1 MTEQVS
7 HAVEAIKLAYLSH
20 TPVVWL
26 VTGDKEVASEIV
38 EQFTIEHFG
47 AFRNPNILGRPV
59 FLQQFTENAVERLS
73 VDETLKY
80 YWDRPLKDFI
90 GRSNIKEF
98 SSSSSDAANKPSV
111 FYLWHTDNSDNVMKH
126 IESFITVHVNMIA
139 DADVQ
144 SKTPEHQKA
153 VSLSLA
159 IVASPTLPPESWLA
173 QYIEVIHVK
182 ALQDSEIREIIHSTL
197 SSRGIVLNDDEA
209 LRKLVADLR
218 GFSARKMSQTILRC
232 VLSGFFDNNKTMLP
246 EILREIRYMKRQ
258 MLEGFVGLQWIDL
271 GYDKDQETT
280 KQEQSKAS
288 DSLAVISEWLDA
300 RKEIF
305 KDTEKARKS
314 GYDIPKG
321 VLITGIPGTGK
332 SMMAKEAAKK
342 LELPLISLDMGNL
355 QEGIV
360 GASEKHMVDALRMV
374 EAMAPCVLWIDEIE
388 KAFSGSNSGSSD
400 GGVMRRMF
408 GKFLTWMQEKTAP
421 CFVFATSNDIS
432 QLPPELFR
440 SERFDDKFYSFM
452 PMADECASIFAQL
465 ISEENK
471 RFVSQNFYTDLQ
483 LFEPTLEDWKI
494 WREFL
499 DDMTVKMSHFEMDGD
514 EWKNGEM
521 PQCKLFTGA
530 DISSLIKRV
539 KFKLLHTIKK
549 DVKCSFNSETV
560 FNEIRGELEQF
571 MPYGQTNVEDI
582 AKCFLK
588 ISKNRFCCA
597 SNNTIVQFE
606 DFNIVTKRLQ
616 YEHNK
621 YTGAYDRALYATIV
635 GAVNSLSKKDRNSY
649 YENR

>member
-47 AFRNPNILGRPV
+47 TFRSAKMPH
-59 FLQQFTENAVERLS
+59 AVL
-73 VDETLKY
+73 L
-80 YWDRPLKDFI
+80 
-90 GRSNIKEF
+90 KEF
-98 SSSSSDAANKPSV
+98 SDRSSDSSTTPSV
-111 FYLWHTDNSDNVMKH
+111 FYLWHSKNGSDDGTTLTVMNS
-126 IESFITVHVNMIA
+126 IEKFITSHLNMVVEPN
-139 DADVQ
+139 VQ
-144 SKTPEHQKA
+144 AMTDDHIQSTH
-153 VSLSLA
+153 LSLA
-159 IVASPTLPPESWLA
+159 IVASPTLPPESWLTK
-173 QYIEVIHVK
+173 YIEVVYVK
-182 ALQDSEIREIIHSTL
+182 ALQDSEIREIILNAL
-197 SSRGIVLNDDEA
+197 SSKGIDCEDKYRLSQLIVN
-209 LRKLVADLR
+209 LR
-218 GFSARKMSQTILRC
+218 GFSSRKISQAISRC
-232 VLSGFFDNNKTMLP
+232 ILSGFFDFNTIQWPK
-246 EILREIRYMKRQ
+246 ILREIRFMKRQ

-271 GYDKDQETT
+271 GDDKHHENT
-280 KQEQSKAS
+280 KREQSKVS
-288 DSLAVISEWLDA
+288 ESLAVISEWLDA

-332 SMMAKEAAKK
+332 SMMAKETARK

-452 PMADECASIFAQL
+452 PMADECATIFAQL

-471 RFVSQNFYTDLQ
+471 RFTNQNPYTDLP
-483 LFEPTLEDWKI
+483 LFDPILEDWKI
-494 WREFL
+494 WREFI
-499 DDMTVKMSHFEMDGD
+499 DDMSVKMNRVEMDAD

-530 DISSLIKRV
+530 DICSLIKRV
-539 KFKLLHTIKK
+539 KFKLLRTINK
-549 DVKCSFNSETV
+549 DVNCSFNSKTV
-560 FNEIRGELEQF
+560 FNTILNELEQF

-588 ISKNRFCCA
+588 ISANRFCCA
-597 SNNTIVQFE
+597 SKNTIVKFE
-606 DFNIVTKRLQ
+606 DFNIVKKRLK

-621 YTGAYDRALYATIV
+621 YTGAYDRALYATVV
-635 GAVNSLSKKDRNSY
+635 GAVNSLSKR
-649 YENR
+649 

>member
-38 EQFTIEHFG
+38 KEFVEEHFG
-47 AFRNPNILGRPV
+47 GFRYV
-59 FLQQFTENAVERLS
+59 
-73 VDETLKY
+73 
-80 YWDRPLKDFI
+80 KDFGGMKRECVQDNFKSFEDHSKNCTEPSI
-90 GRSNIKEF
+90 FYQWSNGDKKTVLESLYKRIEGF
-98 SSSSSDAANKPSV
+98 IA
-111 FYLWHTDNSDNVMKH
+111 FYFHMEVDGID
-126 IESFITVHVNMIA
+126 I
-139 DADVQ
+139 Q
-144 SKTPEHQKA
+144 SMTEQVVGNLKK
-153 VSLSLA
+153 S
-159 IVASPTLPPESWLA
+159 IVIIASPSLPIESWLTK
-173 QYIEVIHVK
+173 YIEVVYVK
-182 ALQDSEIREIIHSTL
+182 ALQDGEIREIILNAL
-197 SSRGIVLNDDEA
+197 SSKGITCEDKDRLSQ
-209 LRKLVADLR
+209 LVVNLR
-218 GFSARKMSQTILRC
+218 GFSSLKISQTIARC
-232 VLSGFFDNNKTMLP
+232 ILLGFFDYNNIQWPK
-246 EILREIRYMKRQ
+246 IFREIRFMKRQ

-271 GYDKDQETT
+271 GDDKYHENT
-280 KQEQSKAS
+280 KREQSKVS
-288 DSLAVISEWLDA
+288 ESLAVISEWLDA

-305 KDTEKARKS
+305 EDTEKARKS

-332 SMMAKEAAKK
+332 SMMAKETAKK
-342 LELPLISLDMGNL
+342 LKIPLISLDMGNL

-452 PMADECASIFAQL
+452 PMADECATIFAQL
-465 ISEENK
+465 ISEENNTN
-471 RFVSQNFYTDLQ
+471 QNPYTDLP
-483 LFEPTLEDWKI
+483 LFDPILEDWKI
-494 WREFL
+494 WREFI
-499 DDMTVKMSHFEMDGD
+499 DNMSAKMSRVEMDAD

-530 DISSLIKRV
+530 DICSLIKRV
-539 KFKLLHTIKK
+539 KFKLLRTINK
-549 DVKCSFNSETV
+549 DVNCSFNSKTV
-560 FNEIRGELEQF
+560 FNTILNELEQF

-588 ISKNRFCCA
+588 ISANRFCCA
-597 SNNTIVQFE
+597 SKNTIVKFE
-606 DFNIVTKRLQ
+606 DFNIVKKRLK

-621 YTGAYDRALYATIV
+621 YTGAYDRALYATVV
-635 GAVNSLSKKDRNSY
+635 GAVNSLSKIQK
-649 YENR
+649 

>member
-26 VTGDKEVASEIV
+26 ITGDKEVASEIV
-38 EQFTIEHFG
+38 KEFVEEHFG
-47 AFRNPNILGRPV
+47 GFRYV
-59 FLQQFTENAVERLS
+59 
-73 VDETLKY
+73 
-80 YWDRPLKDFI
+80 KDFGGI
-90 GRSNIKEF
+90 KRECVQENFKSFEDHSKNCTEPSIFYHWSNDDKDVQESLCKRIENFISFYFHMEVDGIDIQSMTEQVVENIKK
-98 SSSSSDAANKPSV
+98 S
-111 FYLWHTDNSDNVMKH
+111 
-126 IESFITVHVNMIA
+126 
-139 DADVQ
+139 
-144 SKTPEHQKA
+144 
-153 VSLSLA
+153 
-159 IVASPTLPPESWLA
+159 IVIIASPTLPPESWLTK
-173 QYIEVIHVK
+173 YIEVVYVK
-182 ALQDSEIREIIHSTL
+182 ALQDSEIREIILNAL
-197 SSRGIVLNDDEA
+197 SSKGITCDDKDR
-209 LRKLVADLR
+209 LSQLVVNLR
-218 GFSARKMSQTILRC
+218 GFSSLKISQTIARC
-232 VLSGFFDNNKTMLP
+232 ILLGFFDYNNIQWPK
-246 EILREIRYMKRQ
+246 IFREIRFMKRQ

-271 GYDKDQETT
+271 GDDKYHENT
-280 KQEQSKAS
+280 KREQSKVS
-288 DSLAVISEWLDA
+288 ESLAVISEWLDA

-332 SMMAKEAAKK
+332 SMMAKETAKK

-452 PMADECASIFAQL
+452 PMADECATIFAQL

-471 RFVSQNFYTDLQ
+471 RHTNQNPYTDLP
-483 LFEPTLEDWKI
+483 LFDPILEDWKI
-494 WREFL
+494 WREFI
-499 DDMTVKMSHFEMDGD
+499 DNMSAKMSRVEMDAD

-530 DISSLIKRV
+530 DICSLIKRV
-539 KFKLLHTIKK
+539 KFKLLRTINK
-549 DVKCSFNSETV
+549 DVNCSFNSKTV
-560 FNEIRGELEQF
+560 FDTILSELEQF

-588 ISKNRFCCA
+588 ISANRFCCA
-597 SNNTIVQFE
+597 SKNTIVKFE
-606 DFNIVTKRLQ
+606 DFNIVKKRLK

-621 YTGAYDRALYATIV
+621 YTGAYDRALYATVV
-635 GAVNSLSKKDRNSY
+635 GAVNSLSKRQESKI
-649 YENR
+649 

>member
-59 FLQQFTENAVERLS
+59 FLQQFTEKAVERLS

-126 IESFITVHVNMIA
+126 IESFITVHANMIA

-159 IVASPTLPPESWLA
+159 IVASPTLPIKSWLTK
-173 QYIEVIHVK
+173 YIEVVYVK
-182 ALQDSEIREIIHSTL
+182 ALQDGEIREIILNAL
-197 SSRGIVLNDDEA
+197 SSKGIDCEDKYLSQLMVN
-209 LRKLVADLR
+209 LR
-218 GFSARKMSQTILRC
+218 GFSSRKISQAISRC
-232 VLSGFFDNNKTMLP
+232 ILSGFFDFNTIQWPK
-246 EILREIRYMKRQ
+246 ILREIRFLKRQ

-271 GYDKDQETT
+271 GDDKYHENT
-280 KQEQSKAS
+280 KREQSKVS
-288 DSLAVISEWLDA
+288 ESLAVISEWLDA

-332 SMMAKEAAKK
+332 SMMAKETAKK
-342 LELPLISLDMGNL
+342 LKLPLISLDMGNL

-432 QLPPELFR
+432 KLPPELFR
-440 SERFDDKFYSFM
+440 SERFDDKYFSFM
-452 PMADECASIFAQL
+452 PMVDECATIFSNL
-465 ISEENK
+465 IKDENTK
-471 RFVSQNFYTDLQ
+471 YLENNPDDEQGCLFSVELTKPDVWKNYLNTYTRQRGLV
-483 LFEPTLEDWKI
+483 P
-494 WREFL
+494 
-499 DDMTVKMSHFEMDGD
+499 MDGNKWQ
-514 EWKNGEM
+514 EGKI

-530 DISSLIKRV
+530 DISMVV
-539 KFKLLHTIKK
+539 KLAKFRLLKQFKGTASNFQKELVH
-549 DVKCSFNSETV
+549 NTV
-560 FNEIRGELEQF
+560 TAVLADF
-571 MPYGQTNVEDI
+571 MPYGQTNLKDI
-582 AKCFLK
+582 ASCFVLL
-588 ISKNRFCCA
+588 SRNRFKSA
-597 SNNTIVQFE
+597 SSSSVINFDDYNVETSE
-606 DFNIVTKRLQ
+606 MR
-616 YEHNK
+616 YEANR
-621 YTGAYDRALYATIV
+621 YADDYDKALYAAVV
-635 GAVNSLSKKDRNSY
+635 GAINFYANKKN
-649 YENR
+649 E

>member
-20 TPVVWL
+20 TPVAWL

-38 EQFTIEHFG
+38 KEFVEEHFG
-47 AFRNPNILGRPV
+47 GFRYVNDFGGMEV
-59 FLQQFTENAVERLS
+59 VCVQENFKSFEDHS
-73 VDETLKY
+73 
-80 YWDRPLKDFI
+80 KDCT
-90 GRSNIKEF
+90 
-98 SSSSSDAANKPSV
+98 KPSI
-111 FYLWHTDNSDNVMKH
+111 FYKWTNDDKNVLDTLYKRIEGFIAFYFHMEADGQDIQAMSEQH
-126 IESFITVHVNMIA
+126 IDGLKKS
-139 DADVQ
+139 
-144 SKTPEHQKA
+144 
-153 VSLSLA
+153 
-159 IVASPTLPPESWLA
+159 IVIIASPSLPPESWLT

-218 GFSARKMSQTILRC
+218 GFSARKISQTILRC

-582 AKCFLK
+582 AECFLK

>member
-47 AFRNPNILGRPV
+47 TFRSTKMPH
-59 FLQQFTENAVERLS
+59 AVL
-73 VDETLKY
+73 L
-80 YWDRPLKDFI
+80 
-90 GRSNIKEF
+90 KEF
-98 SSSSSDAANKPSV
+98 SDRSSDSSTTSSV
-111 FYLWHTDNSDNVMKH
+111 FYLWHSKNGSDDGTTSTVMNS
-126 IESFITVHVNMIA
+126 IEKFITSHLNMVV
-139 DADVQ
+139 DPNVQ
-144 SKTPEHQKA
+144 AMTDDHIQSTH
-153 VSLSLA
+153 LSLA
-159 IVASPTLPPESWLA
+159 IVASPTLPPESWLTK
-173 QYIEVIHVK
+173 YIEVVYVK
-182 ALQDSEIREIIHSTL
+182 ALQDSEIREIILNAL
-197 SSRGIVLNDDEA
+197 SSKGITCDDKDR
-209 LRKLVADLR
+209 LSQLVVNLR
-218 GFSARKMSQTILRC
+218 GFSSRKISQAISRC
-232 VLSGFFDNNKTMLP
+232 ILSGFFDFNTIQWPK
-246 EILREIRYMKRQ
+246 ILREIRFMKRQ

-271 GYDKDQETT
+271 GDDKYHENT
-280 KQEQSKAS
+280 KREQSKVS
-288 DSLAVISEWLDA
+288 ESLAVISEWLDA

-305 KDTEKARKS
+305 KDAEKARKS

-332 SMMAKEAAKK
+332 SMMAKETAKK

-499 DDMTVKMSHFEMDGD
+499 DDMTVKVSHFEMDGD

-539 KFKLLHTIKK
+539 KFKLLRTISK
-549 DVKCSFNSETV
+549 DVNCSFNSKTV
-560 FNEIRGELEQF
+560 FNTILNELEQF

-588 ISKNRFCCA
+588 ISANRFCCA
-597 SNNTIVQFE
+597 SKNTIVRFE
-606 DFNIVTKRLQ
+606 DFNIVEKRLK

-621 YTGAYDRALYATIV
+621 YSGAYDRALYATVV
-635 GAVNSLSKKDRNSY
+635 GAVNSLSKRPK
-649 YENR
+649 